1 MSFNAQNIHSLSQSA
16 RQRTTAASGLVF
28 DASQFK
34 VQIGKDVSTEIIQ
47 SLQAEFG
54 LNMGSAIDKFYNM
67 DEQEDAPAQPEPPA
81 NIHNET
87 EGIAPTEPVKS
98 GNDDPLN
105 RKEFVVKDQYWDK
118 VRRRYVVC
126 KPAQPR
132 ESSLKHKPCVIYALR
147 VYTEDMITF
156 NTKLRIPGQKLR
168 NALQNIFRGA
178 QGFGL
183 TDSEN
188 TEIRPEFLFWAKPEL
203 QILAK
208 HYSSVED
215 KVALFEM
222 NAALNFIEKEYETMI
237 SILPSL
243 LPHSITFEYLWA
255 LLPPDCLVVGID
267 SLGLTRIWR
276 VRSHSTVPIDGR
288 LFFVM
293 KTEVLE
299 WDGDDM
305 GYAQASLK
313 IPAFEGFRAL
323 EELPYVP
330 LKHHPRREEMVEHIQ
345 QRNTRTLRFWKLGFQ
360 LQEHQGTGLATPREE
375 LELYPFSGR
384 VIIDPK
390 MMRTTNP
397 FHPLTFSLN
406 LEKLRKYG
414 RIWISDLM
422 KSEDEQEVLSDLL
435 KDSKDFLTESI
446 KEAKRPRR
454 LQIRGFPPSDPNPSA
469 SSLSPEA
476 EPVAIQLEQLS
487 KEQLLLVS
495 GLVYGY
501 SMQDG
506 MWGGFAVERV
516 WDVTWNTN
524 AMESLVLDESLKD
537 TVTKL
542 VIASNFAD
550 SGFDD
555 FIKGK
560 GKGFITLLSGPP
572 GSGKTLT
579 AEAIAETARMPLY
592 MVSSGAL
599 GHEAEDIHKKLA
611 QILKLASHWKAVL
624 LLDEADVFL
633 AARTLTDIKRNAI
646 VSIFLRELEY
656 YQGILILTTNHAN
669 FIDQAFQ
676 SRIHL
681 SLQYDAPDLAARKS
695 IWQNFAK
702 ATSNSRVTMNLSEA
716 DLDILAAI
724 PLNGRQIKNA
734 MSNAIRTTMSST
746 TRTVTAKD
754 LIATAKLSGVF
765 PLNKTPTTTLSGEG
779 PREEE

>member
-1 MSFNAQNIHSLSQSA
+1 MSFNAQNIHSISQSA
-16 RQRTTAASGLVF
+16 RQRTTAAPGSVF

-34 VQIGKDVSTEIIQ
+34 IQIGKDVPSEIIQ
-47 SLQAEFG
+47 SLQTEFG

-67 DEQEDAPAQPEPPA
+67 DEQGDAPAQPEPPA
-81 NIHNET
+81 NIPNGNE
-87 EGIAPTEPVKS
+87 GVAPAEPVKS

-156 NTKLRIPGQKLR
+156 KTQLRIPGQKLR

-183 TDSEN
+183 TESEN

-203 QILAK
+203 QILSK

-222 NAALNFIEKEYETMI
+222 NAALKYIEEEYETMI
-237 SILPSL
+237 SILSSL

-267 SLGLTRIWR
+267 SLDLTRIWR
-276 VRSHSTVPIDGR
+276 VRSHATVPIDGR
-288 LFFVM
+288 IFFVM
-293 KTEVLE
+293 QAEVLE

-305 GYAQASLK
+305 GYTQESLK
-313 IPAFEGFRAL
+313 IPIFEGFRAL

-330 LKHHPRREEMVEHIQ
+330 LKYHPRREEVVEHIQ
-345 QRNTRTLRFWKLGFQ
+345 QRNTRTLRFWKVGFQ
-360 LQEHQGTGLATPREE
+360 LQEHQGTGLATPHEK

-406 LEKLRKYG
+406 LEKIRQHG

-422 KSEDEQEVLSDLL
+422 KSEDEQDILSDLL
-435 KDSKDFLTESI
+435 KDSRDFLTESL

-454 LQIRGFPPSDPNPSA
+454 LHRRGFPPSDPSPSA
-469 SSLSPEA
+469 SLLSPET
-476 EPVAIQLEQLS
+476 EPVTIQLEQLS

-524 AMESLVLDESLKD
+524 AMDSLVLDKSLKD

-560 GKGFITLLSGPP
+560 GKGFIALLSGPP

-702 ATSNSRVTMNLSEA
+702 ATSNSRVTMDLSEA
-716 DLDILAAI
+716 DLDTLAAI
-724 PLNGRQIKNA
+724 PLNGRQVKNA
-734 MSNAIRTTMSST
+734 M
-746 TRTVTAKD
+746 VTPSVPQCPVQHERS
-754 LIATAKLSGVF
+754 LQRILL
-765 PLNKTPTTTLSGEG
+765 P
-779 PREEE
+779 PRSFQACFH

>member
-16 RQRTTAASGLVF
+16 RQRTTAAPGSVF
-28 DASQFK
+28 DVSQFK
-34 VQIGKDVSTEIIQ
+34 IQVGKDVPSEIIQ
-47 SLQAEFG
+47 SLQTEFG
-54 LNMGSAIDKFYNM
+54 LNMGSDKFYNM
-67 DEQEDAPAQPEPPA
+67 DKREDAPAHTEPPA
-81 NIHNET
+81 NIPNGNE
-87 EGIAPTEPVKS
+87 GVAPAEPVKL

-105 RKEFVVKDQYWDK
+105 RKEFVVKDQ
-118 VRRRYVVC
+118 VRRRYIVC

-203 QILAK
+203 QMLAK

-222 NAALNFIEKEYETMI
+222 NAALKFIEEEYETMI

-267 SLGLTRIWR
+267 SLDLTRIWR
-276 VRSHSTVPIDGR
+276 VRSHATVPIDGR
-288 LFFVM
+288 IFFVM
-293 KTEVLE
+293 QAEVLE

-305 GYAQASLK
+305 GYKQESLK
-313 IPAFEGFRAL
+313 IPIFEGFRVL
-323 EELPYVP
+323 EELHYVP
-330 LKHHPRREEMVEHIQ
+330 LKHHPRRDE
-345 QRNTRTLRFWKLGFQ
+345 
-360 LQEHQGTGLATPREE
+360 EHQGTGLATPREE

-406 LEKLRKYG
+406 LEKLRQHG

-422 KSEDEQEVLSDLL
+422 KSEDPCRHVASIYTQKEQDILSDLL

-454 LQIRGFPPSDPNPSA
+454 LRLRGFPPSHPNPSA

-476 EPVAIQLEQLS
+476 EPVAIQPGQLS

-524 AMESLVLDESLKD
+524 AMDSLVLDESLKD

-611 QILKLASHWKAVL
+611 QILKLAGHWKAVL

-681 SLQYDAPDLAARKS
+681 SLQYDAPDIAARKS

-702 ATSNSRVTMNLSEA
+702 ATSNSRVTMDLSEA
-716 DLDILAAI
+716 DLDTLAAI

-765 PLNKTPTTTLSGEG
+765 PLNENPTTIISEG
-779 PREEE
+779 DLAKKNRQV

>member
-1 MSFNAQNIHSLSQSA
+1 MSFNAQNIHSISQSA
-16 RQRTTAASGLVF
+16 RQRTTAAPGSVF

-34 VQIGKDVSTEIIQ
+34 IQIGKDVPSEIIQ
-47 SLQAEFG
+47 SLQTEFG

-67 DEQEDAPAQPEPPA
+67 DEQGDAPAQPEPPA
-81 NIHNET
+81 NIPNGNE
-87 EGIAPTEPVKS
+87 GVAPAEPVKS

-156 NTKLRIPGQKLR
+156 NTQLRIPGQKLR

-183 TDSEN
+183 TESEN

-203 QILAK
+203 QILSK

-222 NAALNFIEKEYETMI
+222 NAALKYIEEEYETMI
-237 SILPSL
+237 SILSSL

-267 SLGLTRIWR
+267 SLDLTRIWR
-276 VRSHSTVPIDGR
+276 VRSHATVPIDGR
-288 LFFVM
+288 IFFVM
-293 KTEVLE
+293 QAEVLE

-305 GYAQASLK
+305 GYTQESLK
-313 IPAFEGFRAL
+313 IPIFEGFRAL

-330 LKHHPRREEMVEHIQ
+330 LKYHPRREEVVEHIQ
-345 QRNTRTLRFWKLGFQ
+345 QRNTRTLRFWKVGFQ
-360 LQEHQGTGLATPREE
+360 LQEHQGTGLATPHEK

-406 LEKLRKYG
+406 LEKIRQHG

-422 KSEDEQEVLSDLL
+422 KSEHDILSDLL
-435 KDSKDFLTESI
+435 KDSRDFLTESL

-454 LQIRGFPPSDPNPSA
+454 LHRRGFPPSDPSPSA
-469 SSLSPEA
+469 SLLSPET
-476 EPVAIQLEQLS
+476 EPVTIQLEQLS

-524 AMESLVLDESLKD
+524 AMDSLVLDKSLKD

-560 GKGFITLLSGPP
+560 GKGFIALLSGPP

-702 ATSNSRVTMNLSEA
+702 ATSNSRLTMDLSEA
-716 DLDILAAI
+716 DLDTLAAI

-765 PLNKTPTTTLSGEG
+765 PLNENPTTIVLEG
-779 PREEE
+779 GTREEQ